1 MFWVLAIT
9 VIMVIN
15 MHVLHKNLGFFVLAI
30 IVVMVIN
37 MNELHKNLDVFGFSH
52 HRDHGH

>member
-1 MFWVLAIT
+1 
-9 VIMVIN
+9 MVIN